1 MPQLI
6 ASDKLG
12 TNMLNI
18 EGRENSISY
27 LQQES
32 SEGGHAH
39 EELFLAFAHVLGGSA
54 SSSSGDAG

>member
-1 MPQLI
+1 
-6 ASDKLG
+6 
-12 TNMLNI
+12 MLNI

-54 SSSSGDAG
+54 SSSSVDAGSVPES